1 VSFSDTPGLTNPQK
15 AGCALYVLFGGFVSL
30 TAMGGAALGDCVPD
44 GECINE
50 TGRAILFYGVP
61 LAVLMGGT
69 LMIRHFMR
77 DKN

>member
-1 VSFSDTPGLTNPQK
+1 MGFDDKPGLSLAQK
-15 AGCALYVLFGGFVSL
+15 TGCVLYVIFGGFVSFI
-30 TAMGGAALGDCVPD
+30 AIISAALGDCQSEGD
-44 GECINE
+44 CISE

-61 LAVLMGGT
+61 LAVLMGGA

>member
-1 VSFSDTPGLTNPQK
+1 MSFSDRAGLTNPQK
-15 AGCALYVLFGGFVSL
+15 AGCALYAIFGGFIAI
-30 TAMGGAALGDCVPD
+30 TAMANAALGDCAPGGD
-44 GECINE
+44 CLSE

-61 LAVLMGGT
+61 LAVLMAGA

>member
-1 VSFSDTPGLTNPQK
+1 MSFEDKPGLTNPQK
-15 AGCALYVLFGGFVSL
+15 AGCALYVLCGGFISL
-30 TAMGGAALGDCVPD
+30 TAMGGAALGDCVPGAD
-44 GECINE
+44 CISE

>member
-1 VSFSDTPGLTNPQK
+1 VSFSSRPGLTNPQK
-15 AGCALYVLFGGFVSL
+15 AGCALYAVLGGFISL

-44 GECINE
+44 GDCISE

-61 LAVLMGGT
+61 LAVLMGGA

-77 DKN
+77 DRN